1 MRNSL
6 HASLHISLRKWF
18 VSAILLA
25 LFAIPILASAQGE
38 ITLESVNVQLWP
50 EFDQPSMLVMYD
62 LLVTQ
67 ATSLPQ
73 ELKVRVPADAEVIAV
88 AYEQDGGLFNV
99 PYQDTEADAGWRQVA
114 LTLETATT
122 YHLEYYAPLAYEGSQ
137 RTFDYLWPGDYAV
150 ASLAVSVRVPIY
162 TTEMTTDPPMQEIS
176 PSGDGQAYLQW
187 GSGDLEAGQEVPI
200 TVHYVKTSDRLGTS
214 NQPLETGTVDENT
227 PGRVSLN
234 NYYQYILGGLGI
246 LLIAGG
252 VIYFW
257 QSSKG
262 KPVRNKRHR
271 SREAGEDDQQVH
283 CHQCGKRAQPGD
295 RFCRACGT
303 RLRRE
308 Q

>member
-1 MRNSL
+1 MRR
-6 HASLHISLRKWF
+6 SLHIPLRKWF
-18 VSAILLA
+18 VFSLL
-25 LFAIPILASAQGE
+25 LVLLSLPFPASAQGA
-38 ITLESVNVQLWP
+38 ITLESVTVQLWP
-50 EFDQPSMLVMYD
+50 EFDQPSMLVIYD
-62 LLVTQ
+62 VLASQ

-99 PYQDTEADAGWRQVA
+99 PYQDTEVDAGWRQVA
-114 LTLETATT
+114 LTLEAATT
-122 YHLEYYAPLAYEGSQ
+122 YHLEYYAPLTYDGSQ

-150 ASLAVSVRVPIY
+150 ASLAVSVRVPID
-162 TTEMTTDPPMQEIS
+162 TTEMTTDPPMQETTS
-176 PSGDGQAYLQW
+176 SGDGQTYLQW
-187 GSGDLEAGQEVPI
+187 GGGALEAGQEVPI
-200 TVHYVKTSDRLGTS
+200 TVQYVKTSDRLGAS

-234 NYYQYILGGLGI
+234 NYYPYILGGLGV

-262 KPVRNKRHR
+262 KSVQHKRHR
-271 SREAGEDDQQVH
+271 SREAGEGDEQVH
-283 CHQCGKRAQPGD
+283 CHQCGKRAQSGD

-308 Q
+308 R

>member
-1 MRNSL
+1 MRRCL
-6 HASLHISLRKWF
+6 HTALRKWF
-18 VSAILLA
+18 VFSILVV
-25 LFAIPILASAQGE
+25 LFAIPFPASAQGE

-50 EFDQPSMLVMYD
+50 EFDQPSMLVIYD
-62 LLVTQ
+62 VLASQ

-99 PYQDTEADAGWRQVA
+99 PYQEVDVDANWKQVL

-122 YHLEYYAPLAYEGSQ
+122 YHLEYYAPLAYDGSQ

-150 ASLAVSVRVPIY
+150 ASLAVSVRVPVD
-162 TTEMTTDPPMQEIS
+162 TTEVTTDPPMQETI
-176 PSGDGQAYLQW
+176 PGEDGQTYLQW
-187 GSGDLEAGQEVPI
+187 GSGNLEAGQEVPI
-200 TVHYVKTSDRLGTS
+200 TVTYLKTSDRLGAS
-214 NQPLETGTVDENT
+214 NQPLETGAVDENT

-234 NYYQYILGGLGI
+234 NYYPYILGGLGV

-262 KPVRNKRHR
+262 KSVQHKRHR
-271 SREAGEDDQQVH
+271 SREEGDGDEQVH

>member
-1 MRNSL
+1 MRRCL
-6 HASLHISLRKWF
+6 HTPLRKWF
-18 VSAILLA
+18 VFSILLV
-25 LFAIPILASAQGE
+25 LFSFPLPASAQGE
-38 ITLESVNVQLWP
+38 IMLESVNVQLWP
-50 EFDQPSMLVMYD
+50 EFDQPDMLVIYD
-62 LLVTQ
+62 LRVTQ
-67 ATSLPQ
+67 DTALPQ

-99 PYQDTEADAGWRQVA
+99 PYDEAEVEAGWKQVS

-122 YHLEYYAPLAYEGSQ
+122 YHLEYYAPLTYDGSQ

-150 ASLAVSVRVPIY
+150 ASLAVSVRVPID
-162 TTEMTTDPPMQEIS
+162 TTEMITDPPMQETTS
-176 PSGDGQAYLQW
+176 SGDGQTYLQW
-187 GSGDLEAGQEVPI
+187 GSADLEAGQEVPI
-200 TVHYVKTSDRLGTS
+200 TVDYVKTSDRLGAS

-227 PGRVSLN
+227 AGRVSLN
-234 NYYQYILGGLGI
+234 NYYPYILGGLGV

-262 KPVRNKRHR
+262 KPGQRKRHR
-271 SREAGEDDQQVH
+271 SWEEDEGDEQVH

>member
-1 MRNSL
+1 MRRCL
-6 HASLHISLRKWF
+6 HTALRKWF
-18 VSAILLA
+18 VLSILLVMFS
-25 LFAIPILASAQGE
+25 LPLPASAQGG

-50 EFDQPSMLVMYD
+50 EFDRPDMLVIYD
-62 LLVTQ
+62 LRVTQ
-67 ATSLPQ
+67 DTALPQ
-73 ELKVRVPADAEVIAV
+73 KLTVRVPAEATVIAV
-88 AYEQDGGLFNV
+88 AYEQDSGLFNA
-99 PYQDTEADAGWRQVA
+99 PYQEVEAGAGWKQVL

-122 YHLEYYAPLAYEGSQ
+122 YHLEYYAPLTYDGLQ

-150 ASLAVSVRVPIY
+150 ASLAVRVRVPVD
-162 TTEMTTDPPMQEIS
+162 TTEMTTDPPMQETA
-176 PSGDGQAYLQW
+176 SGEDGQAYLQW
-187 GSGDLEAGQEVPI
+187 GSGNLEAGQEVPI
-200 TVHYVKTSDRLGTS
+200 TVTYIKTSDRLGAS
-214 NQPLETGTVDENT
+214 NQPLETGAVDENT

-234 NYYQYILGGLGI
+234 NYYPYILGGLGV

-257 QSSKG
+257 QSSQG
-262 KPVRNKRHR
+262 KSVRSKRHR
-271 SREAGEDDQQVH
+271 SREEGDGDEQVH

>member
-1 MRNSL
+1 
-6 HASLHISLRKWF
+6 LRKWF
-18 VSAILLA
+18 VFFILLV
-25 LFAIPILASAQGE
+25 LFSLPLPANAQGGV
-38 ITLESVNVQLWP
+38 TLESVSVQLWP
-50 EFDQPSMLVMYD
+50 EFDQPSMLVIYD

-67 ATSLPQ
+67 DTSLPQ
-73 ELKVRVPADAEVIAV
+73 ELKLRVPTDATVIAV
-88 AYEQDGGLFNV
+88 AYEQDGELFNV
-99 PYQDTEADAGWRQVA
+99 PYREVEAEAGWKQVS

-122 YHLEYYAPLAYEGSQ
+122 YHLEYYAPLTRDGLQ
-137 RTFDYLWPGDYAV
+137 REFDYLWPGDYAV
-150 ASLAVSVRVPIY
+150 ASLAVSVRVPID
-162 TTEMTTDPPMQEIS
+162 TTEMTTDPPMQETTS
-176 PSGDGQAYLQW
+176 SGDGQAYLQW
-187 GSGDLEAGQEVPI
+187 GSGNLEAGQEVPF
-200 TVHYVKTSDRLGTS
+200 TVAYIKTSDRLSAS

-227 PGRVSLN
+227 AGRVSLN
-234 NYYQYILGGLGI
+234 NYYPYILGGLGV

-262 KPVRNKRHR
+262 KSGQRKRHR
-271 SREAGEDDQQVH
+271 SREETEGDEQVH